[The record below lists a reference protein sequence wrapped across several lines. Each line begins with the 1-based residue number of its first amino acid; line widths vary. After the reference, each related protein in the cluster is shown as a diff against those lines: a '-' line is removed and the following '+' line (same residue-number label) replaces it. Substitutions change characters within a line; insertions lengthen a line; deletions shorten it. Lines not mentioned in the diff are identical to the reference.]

1 MVRNKLALM
10 DDARGT
16 AVAVAAR
23 VAALVVARGL
33 RLVLLPDDGDLEC
46 ALRRGERGRGDGER
60 ERPRLSLDEL
70 RAEGRD
76 GVLRRGGDGLRYL
89 HLHLLLRVL
98 LLDFGELLL
107 LFVFEL
113 LGALRAF
120 ACRLDFLVVAGRHL
134 GRFRLLLRLVVLR
147 EGGGKGGD
155 TREGGG
161 SRGGVVGPV
170 GLSLAYAVAQAGESF
185 HDAVE
190 GRGPFASR
198 AAEVRLRL
206 LVELLEDGCI
216 LLGRDETHVEEFLC
230 EGALVGE
237 DVLVR
242 LLQVG
247 LAEVRHLSP
256 EIVGLLQLAF
266 LLGGLD
272 LGGDFGRFLLP
283 AVLLLQCHSL
293 A

>member
-1 MVRNKLALM
+1 MDGDGRDGRGLCGQGAGGGRGEGGCGYRARHVGRGERCHRAVALRLVDEVEHGAHGRVLDGVVVRDKLALM

-16 AVAVAAR
+16 AVAVSAR

-98 LLDFGELLL
+98 LLDFVELLL

-120 ACRLDFLVVAGRHL
+120 ARRLDFLVVAGRHL

-147 EGGGKGGD
+147 EGGGEGGH
-155 TREGGG
+155 TGEGGG

-170 GLSLAYAVAQAGESF
+170 GFALAYAVAQAGKPI

-206 LVELLEDGCI
+206 LVELFEDGCV
-216 LLGRDETHVEEFLC
+216 LLGRD
-230 EGALVGE
+230 
-237 DVLVR
+237 
-242 LLQVG
+242 
-247 LAEVRHLSP
+247 
-256 EIVGLLQLAF
+256 
-266 LLGGLD
+266 
-272 LGGDFGRFLLP
+272 
-283 AVLLLQCHSL
+283 
-293 A
+293 